1 MSHQWSNEDFCSEL
15 EHVAKLLAERP
26 NSVVGNSAL
35 GALKQRLQ
43 GVPGWTASGLTE
55 LYGKVKA
62 AALPGQLKDNIMEV
76 MDALSVSQ
84 ESNLQL
90 QVKAQSLTNLPPYLT
105 LADWEK
111 LNASQS
117 YLGGM
122 RILCERLK
130 ALGIKSMKED
140 TKKCVIALL
149 LHVKTTVQKQPLPS
163 NWAVYYMV
171 NDLVSVFASTS
182 SAGCQVPGMKTYP
195 MSPSQLSTTFLEK
208 AYGTEKPAMQELP
221 LSYLHHAISLRDT
234 NSLLKEDLKA
244 KAGKKKPPAS
254 EPVAEASQGYA
265 LLDKMEEFMEKWCDR
280 ETAKQLAQSRCHLG
294 GSVGRPPATG
304 LQGSQPA
311 SSGRASQ
318 PLPLLDEGCHPA
330 GPGKVAETLPQ
341 VEVPVEQPLGQASL
355 EDFED
360 EAYKKLANRRAA
372 AGKGMKRPAA
382 APSQVK
388 PVAKASSSAS
398 MKGKP
403 AKKKVQGWGCSS
415 CRGNVKG
422 CASCSKPTFKGRK
435 FYSREEW
442 KSWAEAT
449 GKK

>member
-15 EHVAKLLAERP
+15 EHVANLLAERP
-26 NSVVGNSAL
+26 NSVVGHSAL

-62 AALPGQLKDNIMEV
+62 AALPQKLKEEIMQV

-90 QVKAQSLTNLPPYLT
+90 QMKAQSLTNLPPYLT

-111 LNASQS
+111 INASQS
-117 YLGGM
+117 FLDGM
-122 RILCERLK
+122 RVLCERLK

-182 SAGCQVPGMKTYP
+182 SAGCQVSGLKTYP
-195 MSPSQLSTTFLEK
+195 MSPSQLSPTFLEK
-208 AYGTEKPAMQELP
+208 AYGNEKPAMQELS

-234 NSLLKEDLKA
+234 NRSLKEEPKA

-254 EPVAEASQGYA
+254 EPVPVADQGYG
-265 LLDKMEEFMEKWCDR
+265 LLEKKEQFMEKWCDR
-280 ETAKQLAQSRCHLG
+280 ETANQLAEKRCHLG

-311 SSGRASQ
+311 SNGRASEQ
-318 PLPLLDEGCHPA
+318 LPSVDGGCHA
-330 GPGKVAETLPQ
+330 AECGSVAEKLPHAL
-341 VEVPVEQPLGQASL
+341 VPVETHLGTASL

-360 EAYKKLANRRAA
+360 EAYKKLASRRA

-388 PVAKASSSAS
+388 PVAKARSSAS
-398 MKGKP
+398 KKGKP
-403 AKKKVQGWGCSS
+403 AKKNVQGWGCSS
-415 CRGNVKG
+415 CRGNVRG
-422 CASCSKPTFKGRK
+422 CASCSKPTFQGRK

-442 KSWAEAT
+442 KDWGEAT